1 MHEPPVQSDCCACP
15 GNFRLESN
23 PEKHDKTPLAAANG
37 KRVYKR
43 LLMQSS

>member
-1 MHEPPVQSDCCACP
+1 
-15 GNFRLESN
+15 GNYRLESN
-23 PEKHDKTPLAAANG
+23 PERHDLSPLAAATG